1 MLQSLERKVALL
13 EQSLEEKEATLADV
27 SEIIYEIYCF

>member
-13 EQSLEEKEATLADV
+13 EQSLEEKETTLAEV
-27 SEIIYEIYCF
+27 SHIYILL